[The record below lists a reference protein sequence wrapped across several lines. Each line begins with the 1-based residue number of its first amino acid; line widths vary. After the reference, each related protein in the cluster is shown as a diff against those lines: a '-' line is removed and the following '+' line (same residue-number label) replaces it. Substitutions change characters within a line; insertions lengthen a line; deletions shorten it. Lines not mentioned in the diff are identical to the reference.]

1 MLEYAPAPIW
11 SISDPNTG
19 LKSLVLAETSI
30 PEMLSLAFWASKP
43 FQLLPIVV
51 LLTGIGLL
59 SLEFVLC
66 PLMESAT
73 LDMMVEFSLPP
84 VES

>member
-1 MLEYAPAPIW
+1 MLEYAPAPICP
-11 SISDPNTG
+11 ISDPNTG
-19 LKSLVLAETSI
+19 LKSPVPGETSI
-30 PEMLSLAFWASKP
+30 PVTFWPAFCSSYP

-51 LLTGIGLL
+51 LLTGIGVL
-59 SLEFVLC
+59 SLESVLC